1 MPYSS
6 LFRSEEMS
14 LIQLYIPSET
24 VQPTMAELGEL
35 GLIQFRD
42 LNPDVNAFQR
52 AFVSEVRRFDE
63 IERRLRYFSVQIA
76 KTDIPIYPL
85 TGARARSVQELNELE
100 ETINQHEQRII
111 QMNNS
116 YETLQ
121 KRYLELT
128 EARHVLQETAIFFE
142 EVKNRQD
149 IRQSLDEPTAPLLDH
164 TDVEQGESLVFR
176 HANFRFVTG
185 VILRTK
191 MQIFER
197 ILWRALRG
205 NFYINHAEIDELI
218 TDPETD
224 EVLEKNVF
232 IIFSHGQ
239 EILNK
244 IKKIS
249 ESLGATLYP
258 VDDNP
263 DQRHQ
268 TLMEITTSINDL
280 NSVLQSTNQARRT
293 ELLKVAEN
301 LSIWFTIIKKEKAI
315 YHAMNLFNY
324 DSTRKCL
331 IAEGWCPTNDIG
343 QIHNALREQSR
354 SMVPS
359 ILNELRTTKEPPT
372 FHRVNKFTGG
382 FQEIVDA
389 YGIAKYR
396 EVNPGLFT
404 IITFPFLF
412 AVMFGDLGHG
422 VFVTLAALYLIVFEK
437 RLERNGKGEIFEM
450 FFGGRYI
457 ILLMGLFSMYTGLMY
472 NDIFS
477 LSLKLAK
484 PGFEWIKNDTDG
496 TYKVIQTG
504 VYPFGIDPSWHGAEN
519 YLLFT
524 NSYKMKMS
532 IILGVIHMSFGQTIR
547 NSPPGLLN
555 TLIYMFLQPGKV
567 AAKDQLYPGQDK
579 VQFILLIIAL
589 ICVPWMLLTKPL
601 IMRHDHKK
609 IRAQGYHNPQTDATR
624 ISTDENNEHGGA
636 VVTEEIH
643 EEEEFDFG
651 EIMIHQV
658 IHTIE
663 FCLGCISNTASYL
676 RLWALSLAHAQLSS
690 VLWDMTLKTALN
702 YQGVLGVILIAVASI
717 FWFILTIGILIL
729 MEGLSAF
736 LHALRLHWV
745 EFNNKFYEGT
755 DHRIKYLLEALK
767 KEPNGLQKHEESELF
782 LLLSQV
788 RGIGSKWSNPD
799 KIGQAELYEAINS
812 VFNSLKNYT
821 EHSGPFLKKVNAK
834 EVPDYY
840 QIITN
845 PMDLSIISK
854 RIKNTHYNSK
864 KEFSDDLYLIYSNCL
879 LYNTNPD
886 NEYRKH
892 AIAMREKTDALLQSV
907 PDITILSQGAQAI
920 ELYDDNSDSDSGCEV
935 DEWDIRLRQEFKVPF
950 LSPLPLLWDPEINNP
965 NRNKLSDPD
974 YDPTENA
981 PTIDEYPEAQ
991 IPKTGTAPIIDQNIE
1006 LLKQCHPK
1014 DLPPLEMNYETS
1026 SAVMKCCVAKLLQHS
1041 GFESSMNTPLHILT
1055 EIAGDYLM
1063 NIGRTFRKYLD
1074 DYDKKMK
1081 PEEIV
1086 EHVLYENGIGSLN
1099 DIESYLRDDIC
1110 RYGTKL
1116 KDLRRR
1122 LDTAFNEQIINPDGS
1137 GGGANNSEKI
1147 IDETLLENED
1157 VFVTGNI
1164 VEEVDEDFFRFK
1176 ELGLGPLSVPMKL
1189 FHGTNKT
1196 KYPVKKVDNSLENKY
1211 SPPPPWKPITD
1222 SSSRI
1227 GLLQEFFQLKTEQHN
1242 GQLIEDEQ
1250 LPPKQKFQRPK
1261 VPPTGK
1267 IPPQPRRQPQ
1277 KSVAELAAALAEKK
1291 RKREKELELLEQK
1304 ERQKKLKLQEKAKKQ
1319 AEKEEQKKQKQLER
1333 EQAKKAEKKAK
1344 IDEITVASSSSA
1356 ITTNNTFL
1364 NNNSTSPGDDNESDL
1379 EIIPLFQRKRERR
1392 RM

>member
-1 MPYSS
+1 MENSN
-6 LFRSEEMS
+6 LQN
-14 LIQLYIPSET
+14 L
-24 VQPTMAELGEL
+24 A
-35 GLIQFRD
+35 
-42 LNPDVNAFQR
+42 
-52 AFVSEVRRFDE
+52 
-63 IERRLRYFSVQIA
+63 SV
-76 KTDIPIYPL
+76 
-85 TGARARSVQELNELE
+85 
-100 ETINQHEQRII
+100 
-111 QMNNS
+111 
-116 YETLQ
+116 
-121 KRYLELT
+121 
-128 EARHVLQETAIFFE
+128 
-142 EVKNRQD
+142 
-149 IRQSLDEPTAPLLDH
+149 
-164 TDVEQGESLVFR
+164 
-176 HANFRFVTG
+176 
-185 VILRTK
+185 
-191 MQIFER
+191 
-197 ILWRALRG
+197 
-205 NFYINHAEIDELI
+205 
-218 TDPETD
+218 
-224 EVLEKNVF
+224 
-232 IIFSHGQ
+232 
-239 EILNK
+239 
-244 IKKIS
+244 
-249 ESLGATLYP
+249 
-258 VDDNP
+258 
-263 DQRHQ
+263 
-268 TLMEITTSINDL
+268 
-280 NSVLQSTNQARRT
+280 
-293 ELLKVAEN
+293 
-301 LSIWFTIIKKEKAI
+301 
-315 YHAMNLFNY
+315 
-324 DSTRKCL
+324 
-331 IAEGWCPTNDIG
+331 
-343 QIHNALREQSR
+343 
-354 SMVPS
+354 
-359 ILNELRTTKEPPT
+359 
-372 FHRVNKFTGG
+372 
-382 FQEIVDA
+382 
-389 YGIAKYR
+389 
-396 EVNPGLFT
+396 
-404 IITFPFLF
+404 
-412 AVMFGDLGHG
+412 
-422 VFVTLAALYLIVFEK
+422 
-437 RLERNGKGEIFEM
+437 
-450 FFGGRYI
+450 
-457 ILLMGLFSMYTGLMY
+457 
-472 NDIFS
+472 
-477 LSLKLAK
+477 
-484 PGFEWIKNDTDG
+484 
-496 TYKVIQTG
+496 
-504 VYPFGIDPSWHGAEN
+504 
-519 YLLFT
+519 
-524 NSYKMKMS
+524 
-532 IILGVIHMSFGQTIR
+532 
-547 NSPPGLLN
+547 
-555 TLIYMFLQPGKV
+555 
-567 AAKDQLYPGQDK
+567 
-579 VQFILLIIAL
+579 
-589 ICVPWMLLTKPL
+589 
-601 IMRHDHKK
+601 
-609 IRAQGYHNPQTDATR
+609 
-624 ISTDENNEHGGA
+624 
-636 VVTEEIH
+636 
-643 EEEEFDFG
+643 
-651 EIMIHQV
+651 
-658 IHTIE
+658 
-663 FCLGCISNTASYL
+663 
-676 RLWALSLAHAQLSS
+676 
-690 VLWDMTLKTALN
+690 
-702 YQGVLGVILIAVASI
+702 
-717 FWFILTIGILIL
+717 
-729 MEGLSAF
+729 
-736 LHALRLHWV
+736 
-745 EFNNKFYEGT
+745 

-907 PDITILSQGAQAI
+907 PDITILSREEFISQLKKETEQKSKSVNGIEGAQAI

-1333 EQAKKAEKKAK
+1333 EQAKKAELERKAELEVQKREKRQAEQKKKKLRIDEVVCDSNLCASAISQDGEWIAVSDITRVKLFRVVDDNMNDSGGLVVRKINFPK
-1344 IDEITVASSSSA
+1344 IDQEYIGAHHLLFTPDNRKLIVVLNDCRIIIFGLDISRRNNKIEILTQFKQIQNEQEKGSITSIAISNDSLWLACGDELNRIRIFNLEKLKYHSTLPIFSSKHASL
-1356 ITTNNTFL
+1356 TFD
-1364 NNNSTSPGDDNESDL
+1364 P
-1379 EIIPLFQRKRERR
+1379 
-1392 RM
+1392 

>member
-1 MPYSS
+1 
-6 LFRSEEMS
+6 
-14 LIQLYIPSET
+14 
-24 VQPTMAELGEL
+24 
-35 GLIQFRD
+35 
-42 LNPDVNAFQR
+42 
-52 AFVSEVRRFDE
+52 
-63 IERRLRYFSVQIA
+63 
-76 KTDIPIYPL
+76 
-85 TGARARSVQELNELE
+85 
-100 ETINQHEQRII
+100 
-111 QMNNS
+111 
-116 YETLQ
+116 
-121 KRYLELT
+121 
-128 EARHVLQETAIFFE
+128 
-142 EVKNRQD
+142 
-149 IRQSLDEPTAPLLDH
+149 
-164 TDVEQGESLVFR
+164 
-176 HANFRFVTG
+176 
-185 VILRTK
+185 
-191 MQIFER
+191 
-197 ILWRALRG
+197 
-205 NFYINHAEIDELI
+205 
-218 TDPETD
+218 
-224 EVLEKNVF
+224 
-232 IIFSHGQ
+232 
-239 EILNK
+239 
-244 IKKIS
+244 
-249 ESLGATLYP
+249 
-258 VDDNP
+258 
-263 DQRHQ
+263 
-268 TLMEITTSINDL
+268 
-280 NSVLQSTNQARRT
+280 
-293 ELLKVAEN
+293 
-301 LSIWFTIIKKEKAI
+301 
-315 YHAMNLFNY
+315 
-324 DSTRKCL
+324 
-331 IAEGWCPTNDIG
+331 
-343 QIHNALREQSR
+343 
-354 SMVPS
+354 
-359 ILNELRTTKEPPT
+359 
-372 FHRVNKFTGG
+372 
-382 FQEIVDA
+382 
-389 YGIAKYR
+389 
-396 EVNPGLFT
+396 
-404 IITFPFLF
+404 
-412 AVMFGDLGHG
+412 
-422 VFVTLAALYLIVFEK
+422 
-437 RLERNGKGEIFEM
+437 
-450 FFGGRYI
+450 
-457 ILLMGLFSMYTGLMY
+457 MYTGLMY

-1392 RM
+1392 R